1 MLNGEIVTEIYKL
14 CKHKDSIK
22 YTIKTIIDIAT
33 KYHSHQELME
43 VYNDVKRGRVKPEV
57 AIIYLINF

>member
-14 CKHKDSIK
+14 CKHKDTIK
-22 YTIKTIIDIAT
+22 FPIKTIIDIAT